1 MGDMGM
7 QKKLAEGYVRVHVLD
22 GDGEPF
28 GGPLRG
34 FANGAGWTRE
44 GTAKG
49 GEALVLRGI
58 PLGHSFS
65 VFVSGG
71 VDWEGVK
78 QDCEGLLDDGEER
91 VVTVTMDVR
100 APVFIGRVR
109 GAHGKPLGKLALQV
123 EMHRE
128 QRCSF
133 MMSGEVDVDHLF
145 RFIPKGPIGDRI
157 TVWARVEGSWID
169 QMKAALIPPADS
181 HGVHDFGDVKL
192 VVAPVEVAGHVCYP
206 DGTLAAGVYLEWAY
220 EWRRTRE
227 ESAQFTEKRESLQLL
242 ASCAVGRLKALGL
255 KPSGRSTTAEDGS
268 FRALGLGANQKA
280 HFGTQRPHV
289 CKAGTF
295 LLPRDTSGYFTEE
308 ESKLTLIQAAS
319 LQGTVAL
326 DSKQRV
332 DVFVDYPDGYRFL
345 VCTVQGPNPE
355 FAYEA
360 LYPGQVIL
368 TAVDTETGAV
378 WGSTSSLSL
387 VSGVQTMAR
396 IYSSVSE

>member
-1 MGDMGM
+1 MGDSGM

-28 GGPLRG
+28 AGPVRG
-34 FANGAGWTRE
+34 FANGTGWTRE
-44 GTAKG
+44 GTANR

-71 VDWEGVK
+71 VDWKKVK
-78 QDCEGLLDDGEER
+78 QDCEALLADGEER
-91 VVTVTMDVR
+91 VAMVTMDER

-133 MMSGEVDVDHLF
+133 LMRGEVDVDHLF
-145 RFIPKGPIGDRI
+145 RFIPKGPIGDRV

-169 QMKAALIPPADS
+169 QTKEALIPPPDS
-181 HGVHDFGDVKL
+181 QGVHDFGDVKL
-192 VVAPVEVAGHVCYP
+192 VVAPVEVAGHVCFP
-206 DGTLAAGVYLEWAY
+206 DGTPAAGVYLEWAY
-220 EWRRTRE
+220 EWRRTAE
-227 ESAQFTEKRESLQLL
+227 ESTQHAAKRESLQLL
-242 ASCAVGRLKALGL
+242 ASCEVGRLKALGL
-255 KPSGRSTTAEDGS
+255 KPSGRRTTAEDGS
-268 FRALGLGANQKA
+268 FRALGIGANQKA

-308 ESKLTLIQAAS
+308 ESKMTLIQAAS
-319 LQGTVAL
+319 LKGSVAL
-326 DSKQRV
+326 DGKQRV
-332 DVFVDYPDGYRFL
+332 DVFVDYPDGFRFL
-345 VCTVQGPNPE
+345 VCTAQGPNPE
-355 FAYEA
+355 FSYEA
-360 LYPGQVIL
+360 LYPGLVAL
-368 TAVDTETGAV
+368 TVVDTESGAV
-378 WGSTSSLSL
+378 WGSTSALSL

-396 IYSSVSE
+396 VYCSVSE